1 MAHDGD
7 ETLSRLRAEIA
18 ALDADLVAAINRR
31 IELVRQIRRHK
42 EQTGIA
48 FVDPAQEQANLDRL
62 ASANDGPLSASGLEE
77 LYRAVLALS
86 KRESG

>member
-1 MAHDGD
+1 MAHEGD

-18 ALDADLVAAINRR
+18 AVDAGLVAAINRR
-31 IELVRQIRRHK
+31 IELVGEIRRHK

-62 ASANDGPLSASGLEE
+62 AAASDGPLSDAGLEE
-77 LYRAVLALS
+77 LYRVVLDLS
-86 KRESG
+86 KRESA